1 MTRSFQFGG
10 HSFELAGDAALY
22 WPGQR
27 TLLVS
32 DLHLEKA
39 SAFASSGQMLPPY
52 DSLSTL
58 QEVAALIAQY
68 RPDRVVSLGDNF
80 HDDAGEV
87 RLAADA
93 ADLLK
98 RLVGLTD
105 WVWITGNHDRNLE
118 ARWGGRSVAEIMLS
132 GVLLRHEAMRGEMSP
147 EISGHFHPK
156 FRQHLRGRMVARRCF
171 VKGPRKLIMPAF
183 GALTGGL
190 DARDVAIY
198 RACDLAET
206 EHAEALVPT
215 RTGFARFRLDCIG
228 TGAFAK

>member
-1 MTRSFQFGG
+1 MTRIFEFGG
-10 HSFELAGDAALY
+10 QTFELAGEAALF
-22 WPGQR
+22 WPQQS

-58 QEVAALIAQY
+58 HDVAALVAQY
-68 RPDRVVSLGDNF
+68 QPEQIISLGDNF

-87 RLAADA
+87 RLPPDA
-93 ADLLK
+93 AALLQ
-98 RLVGLTD
+98 RLVAQAD

-118 ARWGGRSVAEIMLS
+118 ARWGGQSVEELALS
-132 GVLLRHEAMRGEMSP
+132 GIILRHEALRGEAAP

-156 FRQHLRGRMVARRCF
+156 YRRNLRGRIVSRRCF
-171 VKGPRKLIMPAF
+171 VRGPRKLIMPAF
-183 GALTGGL
+183 GAFTGGL
-190 DARDVAIY
+190 DAQDVAIY
-198 RACDLAET
+198 RACDLAGS

-215 RTGFARFRLDCIG
+215 RAGFVRFRLECAS
-228 TGAFAK
+228 AFAK

>member
-1 MTRSFQFGG
+1 MTCKLEFGG
-10 HSFELAGDAALY
+10 QTFQLAGEAGLY
-22 WPGQR
+22 WHAEQ

-39 SAFASSGQMLPPY
+39 STYASRGQMLPPY
-52 DSLSTL
+52 DSISTL
-58 QEVAALIAQY
+58 DEIAALVAEY
-68 RPDRVVSLGDNF
+68 RPERLVSLGDNF

-87 RLAADA
+87 RLASDA
-93 ADLLK
+93 ALLLK
-98 RLVGLTD
+98 DLIGQTE

-118 ARWGGRSVAEIMLS
+118 ARWGGRSVAELDLS
-132 GVLLRHEAMRGEMSP
+132 GIFLRHEAARGERTP

-156 FRQHLRGRMVARRCF
+156 FRQLLRGRMVARRCF

-190 DARDVAIY
+190 DAQDVAIY
-198 RACDLAET
+198 NACDLAES

-215 RTGFARFRLDCIG
+215 RSGFVRFRLNC

>member
-1 MTRSFQFGG
+1 MTRSFEFGG
-10 HSFELAGDAALY
+10 QIFDLAGEAALY
-22 WPGQR
+22 WPEAR

-39 SAFASSGQMLPPY
+39 SAFAAGGQMLPPY

-58 QEVAALIAQY
+58 HEVAALIAQH
-68 RPDRVVSLGDNF
+68 RPERVVSLGDNF
-80 HDDAGEV
+80 HDDAGEM

-93 ADLLK
+93 AELLK
-98 RLVGLTD
+98 QMVGLTE
-105 WVWITGNHDRNLE
+105 WIWITGNHDRNLE
-118 ARWGGRSVAEIMLS
+118 ARWGGTSVAEIMLS
-132 GVLLRHEAMRGEMSP
+132 GVKLRHEAVRGEVSP

-156 FRQHLRGRMVARRCF
+156 YRQHLRGRMVARRCF

-190 DARDVAIY
+190 DAQDVAIH
-198 RACDLAET
+198 RACDLAES

-215 RTGFARFRLDCIG
+215 RTGFARFRLGC
-228 TGAFAK
+228 ALAK